1 MILIRA
7 TTRSNETIIL
17 IDANPSP
24 MKFHVVTLFPEMF
37 DGPVTSSIIGR
48 AASNGIIEIEIVN
61 PRDFTTDKHRSVD
74 APPYGG
80 GPGMVMMAPPL
91 AKAVDSINDRYPVDH
106 QPKTILMSPQG
117 SPMSHQIANDLS
129 SLAAVTLVCGH
140 YEGVDERFIE
150 EYVDLEISVGDFVMT
165 GGEIPAMA
173 IIDSVTR
180 LIPGALGDDESA
192 RNETFS
198 TANSGMLEGPVY
210 TRPAEFRGRRVPGVL
225 LNGNQRAVE
234 RFRKGI
240 AAERTI
246 ARRPDLMQGW
256 GPVSEDSD

>member
-1 MILIRA
+1 
-7 TTRSNETIIL
+7 
-17 IDANPSP
+17 

-48 AASNGIIEIEIVN
+48 AVSNGIIEIDFVN

-91 AKAVDSINDRYPVDH
+91 ARAVDSINDQYPTGH
-106 QPKTILMSPQG
+106 QPTTILMSPQG
-117 SPMSHQIANDLS
+117 SPMTHKIANDLS
-129 SLAAVTLVCGH
+129 DIAAIALVCGH

-173 IIDSVTR
+173 VIDSVSR
-180 LIPGALGDDESA
+180 LMPGALGSEDSTISES
-192 RNETFS
+192 FS
-198 TANSGMLEGPVY
+198 VASGGMLEGPVY
-210 TRPAEFRGRRVPGVL
+210 TRPAEFHGRRAPEVL
-225 LNGNQRAVE
+225 LNGNRQEVE
-234 RFRKGI
+234 RYRKRV
-240 AAERTI
+240 AAERTM
-246 ARRPDLMQGW
+246 ARRPDLIRGW
-256 GPVSEDSD
+256 GPDPEDGDLNSP